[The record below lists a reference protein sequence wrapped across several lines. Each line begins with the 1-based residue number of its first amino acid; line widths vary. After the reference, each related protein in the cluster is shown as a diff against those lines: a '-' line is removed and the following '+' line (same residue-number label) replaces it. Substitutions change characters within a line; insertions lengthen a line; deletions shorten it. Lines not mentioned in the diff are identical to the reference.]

1 MIASDP
7 VAPSHFSPVFSR
19 SAASAMPVH
28 DGLIFLN
35 GVSRCAPQRIGAAG
49 PFHSAPT
56 IKPFDAPLA
65 GSFASFK
72 ELGRVRQW

>member
-1 MIASDP
+1 MPLRHASILL
-7 VAPSHFSPVFSR
+7 HR
-19 SAASAMPVH
+19 
-28 DGLIFLN
+28 
-35 GVSRCAPQRIGAAG
+35 VSDRAPQRIGAAG
-49 PFHSAPT
+49 SFHSAPT

>member
-1 MIASDP
+1 
-7 VAPSHFSPVFSR
+7 
-19 SAASAMPVH
+19 MPVR
-28 DGLIFLN
+28 DGLIFLDR
-35 GVSRCAPQRIGAAG
+35 VSQCAPQRIGAAG